1 VAEAVRYQP
10 EWHPYVTVQPAATP
24 VSALC
29 DKLLFRRVLANLV
42 ENAMQAARGAGKQPE
57 VRISVEP
64 RAEGR
69 RAAVL
74 VDDNGPGVP
83 PAERQRIFDP
93 YVTHR
98 EGGTG
103 LGLAIV
109 RKIVIDH
116 GGDVTAAEA
125 PPPLGGARLVVE
137 IPSV

>member
-1 VAEAVRYQP
+1 MRVEPASAP
-10 EWHPYVTVQPAATP
+10 VTASV
-24 VSALC
+24 
-29 DKLLFRRVLANLV
+29 DKLLFRRVIANLV

-57 VRISVEP
+57 VRLGVEA
-64 RAEGR
+64 RAGGR
-69 RAAVL
+69 SAAII

-83 PAERQRIFDP
+83 VADRQRIFDP

-116 GGDVTAAEA
+116 GGDVVVQDA

-137 IPSV
+137 IPTG